1 MQGSAG
7 EELEQKCPFPSD
19 ASSGTLFQRTAR
31 ERVVSSS
38 LISFPSS
45 LFPLPPSL
53 FSLLAFN
60 ALALVIAAVFLRCH
74 ALCTIPG
81 FNGDEAWY
89 GIRAWQILHGGGQ
102 GWNTPT
108 GNPLNPLF
116 VGPLALLHLW
126 MPPSIWLLRVVA
138 VASGM
143 AALAINWLF
152 CRWIFDRR
160 TAAISTVML
169 AVLPINIAF
178 SRFAWDASQTV
189 AATLPV
195 VYLSLAAVRFPE
207 RFGRWIAASIL
218 ALAVAVWVHPINV
231 FVGAA
236 IAAACAARLW
246 SGKAK
251 EKTQTSGRAASVV
264 LLVLA
269 GLLLAAWLWV
279 ACGER
284 DAVWGRVARHWG
296 DVRDAARATYL
307 YPRLFTGGTVYCDVA
322 GSRSWMDGRGIDVGL
337 FWACVL
343 GSAWLIWVNRRDRRS
358 RLYDEHLRFR
368 ICDGVLPMAWA
379 TSLAAFVLVAGAEA
393 LDPGQERFALCLIA
407 PTVLLVARGGVL
419 VWAWAAA
426 SPRWRIVLAAATLA
440 GWPLLADYYV
450 HYFRFIEQ
458 TGGQA
463 HMTFRAAPVE
473 PKLAALRYILDES
486 ARTGTGKTHSGELW
500 IISSQEWIR
509 WPIRYL
515 AIDEHGV
522 RVPEPAEVRSS
533 DEYSRA
539 LSEGGV
545 WFVEFAGTE
554 ELRQVERQ
562 LAGRR
567 PTRQEFL
574 DYGRRP
580 VICVLH
586 AKTGSSDKFSH

>member
-1 MQGSAG
+1 MQGGAG
-7 EELEQKCPFPSD
+7 EELEQKCPFPRG
-19 ASSGTLFQRTAR
+19 AW
-31 ERVVSSS
+31 ERG
-38 LISFPSS
+38 IRP
-45 LFPLPPSL
+45 FPLPSPLSPL
-53 FSLLAFN
+53 SPFLTLN

-74 ALCTIPG
+74 ALGTIPG

-102 GWNTPT
+102 DWNTPT

-116 VGPLALLHLW
+116 VGPLALLHLC
-126 MPPSIWLLRVVA
+126 MPPSILLLRVVA
-138 VASGM
+138 VASGI

-195 VYLSLAAVRFPE
+195 VYFALAAVRFPE

-218 ALAVAVWVHPINV
+218 ALAVAVWVHPTNV
-231 FVGAA
+231 FVGTA
-236 IAAACAARLW
+236 IVAVYAARLW
-246 SGKAK
+246 SGRAK
-251 EKTQTSGRAASVV
+251 EKTPTSGRAATLV

-279 ACGER
+279 ACGEK

-322 GSRSWMDGRGIDVGL
+322 GSRSWIDGRGIDVGL
-337 FWACVL
+337 FWACAL
-343 GSAWLIWVNRRDRRS
+343 GSAWLIWIS
-358 RLYDEHLRFR
+358 RLRFR
-368 ICDGVLPMAWA
+368 ICDGVLLGAWA

-407 PTVLLVARGGVL
+407 PTVLLVARGGAL
-419 VWAWAAA
+419 VWQMA
-426 SPRWRIVLAAATLA
+426 SPRWQIVLATATLA

-450 HYFRFIEQ
+450 HYSRFIEQ

-473 PKLAALRYILDES
+473 PKQAALRYILDES
-486 ARTGTGKTHSGELW
+486 ARTGTGKTDSGELW
-500 IISSQEWIR
+500 IVSSQEWIR

-533 DEYSRA
+533 DEYSRV

-562 LAGRR
+562 LAGQR

-586 AKTGSSDKFSH
+586 AKTGSGDKFSH

>member
-1 MQGSAG
+1 MQDGTSKKM
-7 EELEQKCPFPSD
+7 EQMCPLPS
-19 ASSGTLFQRTAR
+19 GVR
-31 ERVVSSS
+31 ERGVLSTSLPSPLSPLSS
-38 LISFPSS
+38 F
-45 LFPLPPSL
+45 
-53 FSLLAFN
+53 LALN
-60 ALALVIAAVFLRCH
+60 ALALLVAAVFLRCH

-81 FNGDEAWY
+81 LNGDEAWY

-126 MPPSIWLLRVVA
+126 MPPSILLLRVVA

-236 IAAACAARLW
+236 IAAACAARLL
-246 SGKAK
+246 SGRAK

-343 GSAWLIWVNRRDRRS
+343 GSTWLIWVNRRDRRS

-368 ICDGVLPMAWA
+368 ICDGVILAAWA

-407 PTVLLVARGGVL
+407 PTVLLVARGGAL
-419 VWAWAAA
+419 AWAAA

-473 PKLAALRYILDES
+473 PKQAALRYILDES

-522 RVPEPAEVRSS
+522 RVPKPAEVRSS
-533 DEYSRA
+533 EEYRRA

-554 ELRQVERQ
+554 DLRQVERQ
-562 LAGRR
+562 LAGQR

-574 DYGRRP
+574 DFGRRP

-586 AKTGSSDKFSH
+586 AATGSGDKFSH

>member
-1 MQGSAG
+1 MQDGAS
-7 EELEQKCPFPSD
+7 EKMEQMCPLPP
-19 ASSGTLFQRTAR
+19 GAR
-31 ERVVSSS
+31 ERGVLSTSLPSPLSPLSSF
-38 LISFPSS
+38 LI
-45 LFPLPPSL
+45 L
-53 FSLLAFN
+53 N
-60 ALALVIAAVFLRCH
+60 ALALAIAAVFLRCR
-74 ALCTIPG
+74 ALGTIPG

-126 MPPSIWLLRVVA
+126 MPPSLVLPRVVA
-138 VASGM
+138 LASGM

-178 SRFAWDASQTV
+178 SRFAWDAGQSL

-195 VYLSLAAVRFPE
+195 VYLALAAVRFPE

-218 ALAVAVWVHPINV
+218 AQAVAVWVHPTNV

-236 IAAACAARLW
+236 IAVACAARIW
-246 SGKAK
+246 PGGMSKK
-251 EKTQTSGRAASVV
+251 KTQGSDKTWSLS

-269 GLLLAAWLWV
+269 GILSAAWLWF
-279 ACGER
+279 ACGEKES
-284 DAVWGRVARHWG
+284 VWERVAWHWG
-296 DVRDAARATYL
+296 DVRNPAQMTYL

-322 GSRSWMDGRGIDVGL
+322 GSRSWIDGRGIDVGL
-337 FWACVL
+337 FWACVF
-343 GSAWLIWVNRRDRRS
+343 GSAWLIWINRGRFRDDNR
-358 RLYDEHLRFR
+358 LRFR
-368 ICDGVLPMAWA
+368 ICDGVLLAAWA
-379 TSLAAFVLVAGAEA
+379 TSLAAFVLVAGHGAMV
-393 LDPGQERFALCLIA
+393 PGQERFAVCLIA
-407 PTVLLVARGGVL
+407 PTVLLVARGGAL
-419 VWAWAAA
+419 AWQMA

-486 ARTGTGKTHSGELW
+486 ARTGAGKTHSGELW
-500 IISSQEWIR
+500 IVSSQEWIR

-515 AIDEHGV
+515 TIDEHGV

-533 DEYSRA
+533 EEYRRA

-545 WFVEFAGTE
+545 WFVEFSGTE
-554 ELRQVERQ
+554 ELRQVEKQ
-562 LAGRR
+562 LAGQR

-574 DYGRRP
+574 DFGRRP

-586 AKTGSSDKFSH
+586 AETGSGDKFSH

>member
-1 MQGSAG
+1 MQGGAG
-7 EELEQKCPFPSD
+7 EELEQRCPLSSD
-19 ASSGTLFQRTAR
+19 AKKRM
-31 ERVVSSS
+31 
-38 LISFPSS
+38 ISSS
-45 LFPLPPSL
+45 LFPLPSFL
-53 FSLLAFN
+53 FCFLCLN
-60 ALALVIAAVFLRCH
+60 ALALVIAAVFLRFH
-74 ALCTIPG
+74 ALGTIPG
-81 FNGDEAWY
+81 LNGDEAWY
-89 GIRAWQILHGGGQ
+89 GIRAWQVLHGGGQ

-126 MPPSIWLLRVVA
+126 MPPSILLLRVVA
-138 VASGM
+138 LVSGM

-152 CRWIFDRR
+152 CRWVFDRR

-178 SRFAWDASQTV
+178 SRFAWDASQSL

-218 ALAVAVWVHPINV
+218 ALAVAVWVHPTNI

-236 IAAACAARLW
+236 IAAACVARLW
-246 SGKAK
+246 SGRAK
-251 EKTQTSGRAASVV
+251 EKTPASGRAATLV

-279 ACGER
+279 AGGER
-284 DAVWGRVARHWG
+284 DAVWGHVARHWG
-296 DVRDAARATYL
+296 DVHDAARTTYL
-307 YPRLFTGGTVYCDVA
+307 YPRMFTGGTIYCDVA
-322 GSRSWMDGRGIDVGL
+322 GSRSWIDGWGIDVGL

-343 GSAWLIWVNRRDRRS
+343 GSAWLIWINRG
-358 RLYDEHLRFR
+358 RFR
-368 ICDGVLPMAWA
+368 KCDVVLLAAWA
-379 TSLAAFVLVAGAEA
+379 LSLVAFVFIAGAEA
-393 LDPGQERFALCLIA
+393 LDPGQERFAVCLIA
-407 PTVLLVARGGVL
+407 TTVLLVARGGVL
-419 VWAWAAA
+419 AWAWAAA
-426 SPRWRIVLAAATLA
+426 SPRWRIVLATATLA

-473 PKLAALRYILDES
+473 PKQAALRYILDES
-486 ARTGTGKTHSGELW
+486 ARTGTGKTDSGELW
-500 IISSQEWIR
+500 IVSSQEWIR

-533 DEYSRA
+533 DECRRA
-539 LSEGGV
+539 ESEGGV
-545 WFVEFAGTE
+545 WFVEFAGTK

-562 LAGRR
+562 LAGKRQ
-567 PTRQEFL
+567 TRQEFL

-580 VICVLH
+580 VICVLRAEAEPDRTAH
-586 AKTGSSDKFSH
+586 